1 MTALEGGQNIRA
13 ITAYAMAPVPA
24 DVLKFSMK
32 EPNVL
37 NPSAFVGIVRDTY
50 LRLLTKGAGV
60 SVSLPETIGRV
71 MLMDVETRFKSKDE
85 GKEIIR
91 WKLKKNFSFNITETH
106 LDYQVLDE
114 KEDGAMS
121 LLVSIVSTPVI
132 TQFEDLF
139 IQAGLEP
146 KYLDFTG
153 FNIYRLFSDRLS
165 LTENVT
171 FFSFYGG
178 IFTMMVFYGEV
189 LVFYRSKDISQGI
202 FEPNRLFREINNSQL
217 VFQDRFP
224 GFSANEVFCFAAGE
238 DTESFRSAVSD
249 AIGAEPILLDISRV
263 VTSRKGLATDRK
275 LLQSLTGALGA
286 AVRDF

>member
-1 MTALEGGQNIRA
+1 MAVVEGSRQSLSLTACN
-13 ITAYAMAPVPA
+13 TAPVPPGM
-24 DVLKFSMK
+24 LKFGMK

-37 NPSAFVGIVRDTY
+37 NPSAFVAIVRDTY
-50 LRLLTKGAGV
+50 LRLLSKTEVV
-60 SVSLPETIGRV
+60 SLSLPESTGRV

-91 WKLKKNFSFNITETH
+91 WKLKKNFSFNINETH

-114 KEDGAMS
+114 RDDGAMS
-121 LLVSIVSTPVI
+121 ILVSIVSTNVI

-146 KYLDFTG
+146 KYIDFTG
-153 FNIYRLFSDRLS
+153 FNIYRLFTNRLS

-189 LVFYRSKDISQGI
+189 LVFYRSKDISQGA
-202 FEPNRLFREINNSQL
+202 FEPNRVFREINNSQL
-217 VFQDRFP
+217 VFQDKFP
-224 GFSANEVFCFAAGE
+224 GFSANEIFCFAAGDE
-238 DTESFRSAVSD
+238 AESFRGVVGD
-249 AIGAEPILLDISRV
+249 AIGAEPILLDVSRV
-263 VTSRKGLATDRK
+263 VASRNSLATDRR
-275 LLQSLTGALGA
+275 LLQSLSGALGA
-286 AVRDF
+286 AVRTF